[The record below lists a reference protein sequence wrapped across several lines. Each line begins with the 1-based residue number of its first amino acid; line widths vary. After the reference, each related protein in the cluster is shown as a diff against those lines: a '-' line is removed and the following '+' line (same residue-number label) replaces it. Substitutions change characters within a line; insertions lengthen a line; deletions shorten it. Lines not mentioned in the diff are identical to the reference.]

1 MLDKTIL
8 QLRQYK
14 HIFELFFTLTGLVLG
29 VIYSLYHYRPIFI
42 SDWIIIYSMVVAVVL
57 LDVYMFKI
65 PPEGNSES
73 MDSSVYL
80 AAVFMY
86 GGSFTLIIM
95 MISFLFMIIR
105 GITIKTTS
113 IIKHGVNAALYTF
126 MIVGADVTYKWTGG
140 MTGSFQFNN
149 LYPYL
154 GAIIVYSI
162 INILL
167 ISVLTV
173 IYEGGSV
180 KETLL
185 IYSRNSLFAYLS
197 TMLLSLVVLILT
209 DNSGI
214 FGLMLFL
221 SIAMF
226 LSVAFKK
233 LFVIYNQI
241 SDKANIDQRTG
252 LYSHSYF
259 EEKLD
264 DYIKLYRDRDQ
275 VFSLAML
282 DLDDFKKYNDAY
294 GHPQGDRLLSFFG
307 DIIKKECEAAKFLP
321 ARYGGEEFSIIMPG
335 VTKEK
340 ANEFINELRKKV
352 NNSLFDGVDVF
363 PHGCISFSAGILEI
377 TKDNYD
383 KSQLVDHADRAL
395 YIAKS
400 KGKNTVSIYGEQSYL
415 PQRFEHDI
423 HEIEQQVKIF
433 LSKDVYTYKHS
444 KRVYS
449 YAVEMAEVLQLK
461 EEDRRTL
468 ILGALIHDIGKLE
481 IPRDVLNKK
490 TRLTPDEWEMV
501 KKHVLWGKEIVL
513 ASGKYKELIPL
524 VELHHERYDGKG
536 YPYGL
541 QGEEIPRLARLLCI
555 IDSFDAMTTE
565 RPYQATKSFHE
576 ALGEIR
582 LCSGSQFDP
591 ELAVQFIQFM
601 EHKIASQLLTAK

>member
-8 QLRQYK
+8 RLRQYK
-14 HIFELFFTLTGLVLG
+14 PIFELLFIFTGLLLG
-29 VIYSLYHYRPIFI
+29 VIYSLYFYQPILI

-57 LDVYMFKI
+57 LDFYMFKI

-80 AAVFMY
+80 ASVFLY

-95 MISFLFMIIR
+95 MLSFLFMIIR
-105 GITIKTTS
+105 GVTVKTTS
-113 IIKHGVNAALYTF
+113 LVKHGVNAALYSF
-126 MIVGADVTYKWTGG
+126 MIVGADIAYKWTGG
-140 MTGSFQFNN
+140 ITGSFQFSN
-149 LYPYL
+149 LYSYL
-154 GAIIVYSI
+154 GAILVYSI
-162 INILL
+162 INIFL
-167 ISVLTV
+167 ISILTV
-173 IYEGGSV
+173 IYLEGRI

-209 DNSGI
+209 DRSGI

-221 SIAMF
+221 SIAVL
-226 LSVAFKK
+226 LSVSFKK
-233 LFVIYNQI
+233 LFHIYNQI

-264 DYIKLYRDRDQ
+264 DYIKKYREHDHI
-275 VFSLAML
+275 FCLAML

-307 DIIKKECEAAKFLP
+307 EMIKQECEPHKFLP

-335 VTKEK
+335 LTKDK

-352 NNSLFDGVDVF
+352 NNSLFEGVDVF
-363 PHGCISFSAGILEI
+363 PHGCISFSAGVLEI

-400 KGKNTVSIYGEQSYL
+400 KGKNTVSIYGEQSYI

-423 HEIEQQVKIF
+423 QEIEQLIKIF

-444 KRVYS
+444 KRVFS
-449 YAVEMAEVLQLK
+449 YAVDMAEMLHLN
-461 EEDRRTL
+461 EEDRQTL

-490 TRLTPDEWEMV
+490 TRLTPDEWVMV

-513 ASGKYKELIPL
+513 ATGKYKELIPL

-541 QGEEIPRLARLLCI
+541 HGEEIPRLVRMLSI

-565 RPYQATKSFHE
+565 RPYQETKSFYE

-591 ELAVQFIQFM
+591 ELAAQFIQYM
-601 EHKIASQLLTAK
+601 EQKIACYLITAK